1 MLLQVQRKGDS
12 GSPRVKGATRRSNS
26 TLNCGSVSVKRL
38 RPPPGLRN
46 RELTSESG
54 SPSRAASSTNPL
66 RIVFGDRCVSGPI
79 ERCCDNPVSAR
90 APRFDVFV
98 SHSSAQARLAARCES
113 LLEAA
118 GLSTWLDQSEI
129 RAGTLLRNELHQSLR
144 ASRLMLLLWSE
155 AAAHSRWVAAELLTA
170 FHEKR
175 FIMPAAVDET
185 ALPYFLSN
193 ALFLDLKG
201 ARPKA
206 LATLADAVRR
216 APRGPTRVP
225 PFPRQPGPGGG
236 RADDGARA
244 LTGAGHRRARPAR
257 PEPRAQ
263 AASGGRQAPAHR
275 RKEVPCPRD
284 RPEPGGHH
292 RKNAYMLKHWER
304 IQAGQ
309 APKDRLLVTAERF
322 FFDTL
327 FVNPNDCNA
336 LNGLGSILTFERDLD
351 AAEFFVRA
359 ALAAARRDENDPAAE
374 DDLKLILWLKGG
386 TG

>member
-1 MLLQVQRKGDS
+1 MR
-12 GSPRVKGATRRSNS
+12 
-26 TLNCGSVSVKRL
+26 
-38 RPPPGLRN
+38 
-46 RELTSESG
+46 
-54 SPSRAASSTNPL
+54 
-66 RIVFGDRCVSGPI
+66 SGPI
-79 ERCCDNPVSAR
+79 ESCCDNPVSAR
-90 APRFDVFV
+90 APRFDVFI
-98 SHSSAQARLAARCES
+98 SHSSAQARLAARCERA
-113 LLEAA
+113 LETA

-144 ASRLMLLLWSE
+144 ASRLVLVLWSK
-155 AAAHSRWVAAELLTA
+155 AAARSRWVAAELLTA

-201 ARPKA
+201 TRPKA
-206 LATLADAVRR
+206 LATLADVVRR

-225 PFPRQPGPGGG
+225 PFRDSPGPEVDELTTTLG
-236 RADDGARA
+236 RSQGLVTDA
-244 LTGAGHRRARPAR
+244 LGQRDLNRARKL
-257 PEPRAQ
+257 Q
-263 AASGGRQAPAHR
+263 AEVDKLQRIAE
-275 RKEVPCPRD
+275 RKFRVHATVLSLA
-284 RPEPGGHH
+284 GYH

-309 APKDRLLVTAERF
+309 APKDPLLVTAERF

-359 ALAAARRDENDPAAE
+359 ALAAARRDGVNYPAAE
-374 DDLKLILWLKGG
+374 DDLKLILWLKGEAG
-386 TG
+386 